1 MRGIGVLKGVAMR
14 SRTAR
19 QVMPNYFACS
29 LRSPIGR
36 VWRDE
41 RGVSAIMV
49 ALSLTVLVGF
59 AGLGVETGLWYSIK
73 RQNQSAADAAALSAA
88 YEILAGNT
96 NLEINLIPAAT
107 RAATQNGYT
116 GNTPVVTYPYN
127 DAIVNNAV
135 GVKLEKPQA
144 TLLTGLFLP
153 SVTIETKAVARV
165 FPAAPGCILTLS
177 HTGEDVEVSGSS
189 TLSAPDCSVMA
200 ASTDNCAIN
209 DHDQGGSITAKYL
222 ITAGQVSYGQGCT
235 VFNPTSPPAN
245 LSAGLMTGVPS
256 QQFTDPYGS
265 QSGTTYFTNPCDGTS
280 GYLSHA
286 FLTCNMP
293 ATAACIVDT
302 TVTSSP
308 YAGPARFCP
317 SSPGKAALP
326 IKNTTVDLVPNN
338 GGIGSLTLTSPNNS
352 NYTGTPNVTFSGGG
366 GSGATAVV
374 TMSGNLAKGQGQ
386 VASITVTPGSG
397 YTNPVTV
404 NISGGGCTP
413 PKCATA
419 TAQASNG
426 VFWITDGDLALD
438 SNGVL
443 ECTTCNASTGA
454 GVTIIFTA
462 GPANKIGAPTMQSN
476 PTIDNLNA
484 PTSGTYTSLLMVQD
498 TVPGA
503 NYTTTAQFQGT
514 PGQTL
519 SGLIYTPNSNL
530 SFQGNPSLTDNCL
543 LVVAN
548 QLTLAGNSGLAAGGC
563 PATFPLPEVKNV
575 ALAS

>member
-1 MRGIGVLKGVAMR
+1 MVR
-14 SRTAR
+14 
-19 QVMPNYFACS
+19 
-29 LRSPIGR
+29 LR
-36 VWRDE
+36 RDE

-165 FPAAPGCILTLS
+165 FPAAPGCILTLGT
-177 HTGEDVEVSGSS
+177 TGEDVGMSGSF

-235 VFNPTSPPAN
+235 VFDPTNPPAN

-265 QSGTTYFTNPCDGTS
+265 QSGTTYFVNPCTNTG

-286 FLTCNMP
+286 FLTCNIPP
-293 ATAACIVDT
+293 AASCYAALAAGQVNT
-302 TVTSSP
+302 
-308 YAGPARFCP
+308 YAGGVARFC
-317 SSPGKAALP
+317 
-326 IKNTTVDLVPNN
+326 
-338 GGIGSLTLTSPNNS
+338 GGLSIGP
-352 NYTGTPNVTFSGGG
+352 G
-366 GSGATAVV
+366 GSGTTVNLVPSGGIAVTLGNQGNSYTSPPTVTITGGSGSGAQAVAT
-374 TMSGNLAKGQGQ
+374 LKGKK
-386 VASITVTPGSG
+386 VDFITVTNPGSG
-397 YTNPVTV
+397 YTFNSPPIIT
-404 NISGGGCTP
+404 ISGGGGAG
-413 PKCATA
+413 ATA
-419 TAQASNG
+419 TAAVSNG
-426 VFWITDGDLALD
+426 VYWVTDGDLALL
-438 SNGVL
+438 SGSTL
-443 ECTTCNASTGA
+443 ECTTCNAATGA
-454 GVTIIFTA
+454 GVTIIFTTTSS
-462 GPANKIGAPTMQSN
+462 GTIGAPTMQSN
-476 PTIDNLNA
+476 ATIDNLNA
-484 PTSGTYTSLLMVQD
+484 PTSGTYASLLMVQD

-503 NYTTTAQFQGT
+503 TYTTTAQFQGT

-530 SFQGNPSLTDNCL
+530 SFQGNPSITDNCL

-548 QLTLAGNSGLAAGGC
+548 RLTLAGNSGLAAGGC

>member
-1 MRGIGVLKGVAMR
+1 MRGIGVLKGVATR
-14 SRTAR
+14 GRTRR
-19 QVMPNYFACS
+19 QVMPNYFARS
-29 LRSPIGR
+29 LRSAMVR
-36 VWRDE
+36 LRRDE

-88 YEILAGNT
+88 YEVLAGNT
-96 NLEINLIPAAT
+96 TPENLSAAAT

-116 GNTPVVTYPYN
+116 GNTPVVTYPYS

-245 LSAGLMTGVPS
+245 LAAGLMTGVPS

-265 QSGTTYFTNPCDGTS
+265 LSGTTYFTNPCDGIG

-293 ATAACIVDT
+293 ATAACINT

-317 SSPGKAALP
+317 SSPGQPALP

-438 SNGVL
+438 SGGTL
-443 ECTTCNASTGA
+443 ECKNCNANTGV

>member
-1 MRGIGVLKGVAMR
+1 MKEIGVLKGVAMR

-19 QVMPNYFACS
+19 QVMPNYYACS
-29 LRSPIGR
+29 LQSPIGR

-59 AGLGVETGLWYSIK
+59 AGLGVETGLWYSVK

-88 YEILAGNT
+88 YEVLAGNT
-96 NLEINLIPAAT
+96 TVENLTAAAT

-116 GNTPVVTYPYN
+116 GNTPVLTYPYN

-135 GVKLEKPQA
+135 AVKLDKPQA

-177 HTGEDVEVSGSS
+177 PTGEDIEIKGSA

-235 VFNPTSPPAN
+235 VFNPTNPPAN

-265 QSGTTYFTNPCDGTS
+265 ASGTTYFTNPCTNTG

-293 ATAACIVDT
+293 TLATDQRYCYSGSPTSGSYLAAGGV
-302 TVTSSP
+302 
-308 YAGPARFCP
+308 RFC
-317 SSPGKAALP
+317 GTLT
-326 IKNTTVDLVPNN
+326 IKNETVDLVPS
-338 GGIGSLTLTSPNNS
+338 GGIGSVAVTSQGN
-352 NYTGTPNVTFSGGG
+352 NYTSTPTVTFTGGG
-366 GSGATAVV
+366 GSGTTAVAV
-374 TMSGNLAKGQGQ
+374 MSGNGKKVTG
-386 VASITVTPGSG
+386 ITLLTPGSG
-397 YTNPVTV
+397 YTSAPTV
-404 NISGGGCTP
+404 VFTGGSPSTA
-413 PKCATA
+413 ATA
-419 TAQASNG
+419 TATVSNG
-426 VFWITDGDLALD
+426 VIWITDGDMALD

-443 ECTTCNASTGA
+443 ECTTCNAATGV

-462 GPANKIGAPTMQSN
+462 GPLNKIGAPTMQSN

-484 PTSGTYTSLLMVQD
+484 PTSGTYTGLLMVQD
-498 TVPGA
+498 TVAGA
-503 NYTTTAQFQGT
+503 TYTTGATFQGT

-530 SFQGNPSLTDNCL
+530 LFQGNPSVTDNCL
-543 LVVAN
+543 LAVAN
-548 QLTLAGNSGLAAGGC
+548 QLSLTGNPSLAAGGC

>member
-1 MRGIGVLKGVAMR
+1 MPSNFERLLRSAMR
-14 SRTAR
+14 
-19 QVMPNYFACS
+19 Q
-29 LRSPIGR
+29 

-49 ALSLTVLVGF
+49 ALSLTVLVGL

-438 SNGVL
+438 SGGTL
-443 ECTTCNASTGA
+443 ECKNCNANTGV